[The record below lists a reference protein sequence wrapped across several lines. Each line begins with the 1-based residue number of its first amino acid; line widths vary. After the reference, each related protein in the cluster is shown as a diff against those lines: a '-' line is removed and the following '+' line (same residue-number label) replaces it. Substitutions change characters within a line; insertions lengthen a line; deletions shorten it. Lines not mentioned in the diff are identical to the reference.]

1 MAIILVQRCGLRPS
15 QVTFFSFLVAAPTL
29 KCNSGVMHFRPNEG
43 FIQSAGQRMGKPRV
57 VGVMADTVAAA
68 IAANRFGLGARPGDI
83 SHMADDPRGALRS
96 QLLGAAPVLVDA
108 GLPDTASVL
117 QRVAELRQERKEL
130 KQVAAGESAN
140 DAAAQV
146 ALHKLPALLRP
157 IYIDDA
163 NARVRSG
170 VASDRS
176 FLERLVHF
184 WSNHFAV
191 SVDKLAVLG
200 IAGAFEREAIR
211 PHVLGSF
218 QELLLAALQHPAML
232 LYLDNVQSVGPHSD
246 AARMRSRRKIGI
258 NENLAREILELHTL
272 GVRGGYTQSDVTEF
286 AKIITG
292 WSIGGG
298 QGRLRGGDPG
308 RFYFREALH
317 EPGTRRM
324 LAREYRESGY
334 TQGVAA
340 LRDLAAARATA
351 QHIATKLC
359 RHFIAD
365 EPPPA
370 AIERLTGEFLAT
382 SGDLPSVYRALIDA
396 PEAWAEPLA
405 KFKTPS
411 DYIYS
416 SYRAL
421 QLPVSEG
428 HKALTAFELFG
439 QRNFSPGSPAG
450 WPDRAADWDGS
461 ASLLKRIEWADQVG
475 QRLGSHIAAAERA
488 VQALGG
494 TLGDHTRVAINH
506 AESGAQALT
515 LLLASPE
522 FMRR

>member
-1 MAIILVQRCGLRPS
+1 MTDA
-15 QVTFFSFLVAAPTL
+15 
-29 KCNSGVMHFRPNEG
+29 
-43 FIQSAGQRMGKPRV
+43 
-57 VGVMADTVAAA
+57 VAAA
-68 IAANRFGLGARPGDI
+68 IAANRFGLGARPGDLARI
-83 SHMADDPRGALRS
+83 GSDPRGSLYA
-96 QLLGAAPVLVDA
+96 QLGGAAPLITDSTLANSADVIERMA
-108 GLPDTASVL
+108 
-117 QRVAELRQERKEL
+117 QLRQERRQF
-130 KQVAAGESAN
+130 KQRSAGDAAGDAAA
-140 DAAAQV
+140 DAAAQAEV
-146 ALHKLPALLRP
+146 QKLPSLLRP

-163 NARVRSG
+163 AARVRAG
-170 VASDRS
+170 VGSDRPM
-176 FLERLVHF
+176 LERLVHF

-191 SVDKLAVLG
+191 SVDKQAVLG

-218 QELLLAALQHPAML
+218 QHLLLAVEQHPAML
-232 LYLDNVQSVGPHSD
+232 LYLDNAQSVGPNSD
-246 AARMRSRRKIGI
+246 AARKLARRGFASATPRQKIGI

-272 GVRGGYTQSDVTEF
+272 GVNGGYSQSDVTEF
-286 AKIITG
+286 AQVLSG

-317 EPGTRRM
+317 EPGTRR
-324 LAREYRESGY
+324 LLGRSYRDDGQA
-334 TQGVAA
+334 QGVAV
-340 LRDLAAARATA
+340 LQDLAGASATA

-370 AIERLTGEFLAT
+370 AVGRVAQVFLST

-396 PEAWAEPLA
+396 DESWTVPLS
-405 KFKTPS
+405 KYKTPS

-416 SYRAL
+416 TFRAL
-421 QLPVSEG
+421 QLPVPEG
-428 HKALTAFELFG
+428 PKAVAPFELLG
-439 QRNFSPGSPAG
+439 QRHFSPGSPAG

-461 ASLLKRIEWADQVG
+461 AALLKRVEWADQLG
-475 QRLGSHIAAAERA
+475 QRIGTRIAAAERA
-488 VQALGG
+488 PQVLGASL
-494 TLGDHTRVAINH
+494 TDHTRIAIAH